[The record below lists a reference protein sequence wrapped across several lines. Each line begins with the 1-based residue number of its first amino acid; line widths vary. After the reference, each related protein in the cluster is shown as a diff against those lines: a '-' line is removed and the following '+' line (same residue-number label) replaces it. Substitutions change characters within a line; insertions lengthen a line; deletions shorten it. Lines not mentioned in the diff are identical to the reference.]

1 MSESESGVLE
11 DLVGKPELLSG
22 LVAYQS
28 GSIVSRRVIHRET
41 GNITLFA
48 FDQGQELTE
57 HTSPFNALIYVVDG
71 DAEISISRKPLSVK
85 TGEIILL
92 PANVPHAVKAV
103 RPFKM
108 LLMMIRS

>member
-1 MSESESGVLE
+1 MGESESGVL
-11 DLVGKPELLSG
+11 DDVVGKPEVLNG
-22 LVAYQS
+22 LVAYQP
-28 GSIVSRRVIHRET
+28 GSIVSRRIIHRET

-57 HTSPFNALIYVVDG
+57 HTSPFNALLYIVDG
-71 DAEISISRKPLSVK
+71 EAEISIARSPRGVK

-92 PANVPHAVKAV
+92 PATIPHAVKAI